1 MESAAKVLAAR
12 AVTDEPIVLDY
23 ASLGITHTL

>member
-1 MESAAKVLAAR
+1 VLSAAR